1 MTTDFM
7 SAIRTRKTALL
18 VAWAYIAWAVIA
30 SPAAHA
36 ERADRD
42 KPTVI
47 DSDKLN
53 HDDQRQVT
61 VFTGNVVLT
70 KGTLTLRGDRM
81 ELWQDAAGNYFGTLN
96 GKPARFRQKRDNVNE
111 FMEGESL
118 QVDYDGKEEVV
129 VLTNNAIM
137 RRLEGDILKDQVS
150 GDRLTYNNI
159 TERYQVESGEGRGRA
174 RMFVM
179 PKSEPA
185 TGASGNSNKKNP

>member
-1 MTTDFM
+1 MTIRIAA
-7 SAIRTRKTALL
+7 SARMPHLARACLACLL
-18 VAWAYIAWAVIA
+18 VIAAPFAY
-30 SPAAHA
+30 A

-81 ELWQDAAGNYFGTLN
+81 ELWQDAAGNYYGTLT
-96 GKPARFRQKRDNVNE
+96 GRPARFRQKRDAVNE

-118 QVDYDGKEEVV
+118 KVDYDGKDEIV
-129 VLTNNAIM
+129 VLTTNAIM
-137 RRLEGDILKDQVS
+137 RRLEGDVLKDRVS
-150 GDRLTYNNI
+150 GDRLTYNNV
-159 TERYQVESGEGRGRA
+159 TERYEVESGEGQGRA

-185 TGASGNSNKKNP
+185 ADGNSQKKKP